1 MAQLGQQAISLSGG
15 LALSSEE
22 RQTGQSIASQ
32 LESVMRDTSRS
43 SSAASG
49 LIIGPHPDFPHIPPE
64 PRYHDLDC
72 VLVLDSSG
80 SIGRSKFEQAK
91 RATKVSTKQT
101 DLPSCQPWVTVTSC
115 FVYKVIRVLESIDH
129 LCINPIHR
137 IGLIHK

>member
-32 LESVMRDTSRS
+32 LESVMRDTSRG

-101 DLPSCQPWVTVTSC
+101 DLPSCQPRVTVTLC
-115 FVYKVIRVLESIDH
+115 FVYKVIRDLESIDH
-129 LCINPIHR
+129 LCINPIYR